1 GDRGWI
7 TLVGLSRDRQI
18 DMSQAQRRIDN
29 AISRRRGPPLTSQDL
44 LEDAACFPLKHFLQ
58 RSADRQG
65 LPLAA
70 GVLIGELRLCDT
82 GVGSKLDGQREI
94 VSDGRVVSI
103 RKERAARQRRNTQ
116 PRDNP

>member
-1 GDRGWI
+1 MTNALNLLAVEDPPIGSRVGKVQSQGDRGWI

-18 DMSQAQRRIDN
+18 DMGQAQRRIDN

-82 GVGSKLDGQREI
+82 GVGSKLDG
-94 VSDGRVVSI
+94 
-103 RKERAARQRRNTQ
+103 
-116 PRDNP
+116 